1 MEVTNSL
8 LATENYFKVCV
19 PSRLNATPVIYMV
32 ATPWRFSWMHMPN
45 VKLGRKALSNIP
57 AVSRMTIFYDTDLKG
72 FGLKVLPPSGRHTN
86 GSRSW
91 IVEYRPGA
99 GGRTVSKKR
108 VVLGSTET
116 LTPER
121 AREAARTMLA
131 EVRLGSDP
139 GSDRQGARAAKTIA
153 DLEPFYS
160 CETDPRR
167 KPRTVELYRGLWA
180 NYILPSVGNC
190 AARSL
195 TTSDVIRLH
204 RRIGQDHP
212 STANRVVILLAHFF
226 RWAQRDGHVPKDSNP
241 ASGID
246 KFKENKRERFLSSD
260 EMARLGAAIRRAET
274 EGIPWKAADPTKP
287 NAKHT
292 PKRAECRVTRI
303 TPETA
308 AALRLL
314 IFTGARLREILN
326 LRWSEIDI
334 ERGLIFLAD
343 SKTGRKTIVLGSP
356 AILILKLL
364 RRDAIA
370 ASRKFNPRASS
381 PVSPCVFPS
390 ADDDDRPRADLK
402 RPWTLVTRAADLN
415 GLRLHDLRHSFA
427 SVGAG
432 ANMGLPLIGKLLG
445 HADVKTTARYAH
457 LDADPLRRAT
467 NAIGAAIAEAM
478 GE

>member
-1 MEVTNSL
+1 
-8 LATENYFKVCV
+8 
-19 PSRLNATPVIYMV
+19 
-32 ATPWRFSWMHMPN
+32 MPN
-45 VKLGRKALSNIP
+45 VKLGRKALACLPS
-57 AVSRMTIFYDTDLKG
+57 VSRMTIYYDTDLKG
-72 FGLKVLPPSGRHTN
+72 FGLKVSPPSGRNTN

-99 GGRTVSKKR
+99 GGRAVAKKR
-108 VVLGSTET
+108 VVLGSVET

-139 GSDRQGARAAKTIA
+139 GLDRQGARAAKTIA

-160 CETDPRR
+160 SETDPRR
-167 KPRTVELYRGLWA
+167 KPCTVELYRGLWA
-180 NYILPSVGNC
+180 NYLLPSVGNC

-195 TTSDVIRLH
+195 TASDVVRMH
-204 RRIGQDHP
+204 RRIGQEHP

-226 RWAQRDGHVPKDSNP
+226 RWAQRDGYVPRDHNP
-241 ASGID
+241 ASGVD
-246 KFKENKRERFLSSD
+246 KFRENKRERFLSSD
-260 EMARLGAAIRRAET
+260 EMARLGAAIRLAET
-274 EGIPWKAADPTKP
+274 KGVPWKTTNPTKP
-287 NAKHT
+287 NAKHA
-292 PKRAECRVTRI
+292 PKRPECRLTRI
-303 TPETA
+303 SPEAA

-326 LRWSEIDI
+326 LRWGEIDI

-356 AILILKLL
+356 AILILKRL

-370 ASRKFNPRASS
+370 ASRKLNPRASS
-381 PVSPCVFPS
+381 PISRCVFPS
-390 ADDDDRPRADLK
+390 ADDGDRPKADLK
-402 RPWTLVTRAADLN
+402 RPWALVTRAAELD

-432 ANMGLPLIGKLLG
+432 ASMGLPLIGKLLG
-445 HADVKTTARYAH
+445 HADVKTTSRYAH

-478 GE
+478 GEGGSLTDPVTNRRGA